1 MKYEKP
7 DGIIEIASSACCCPP
22 TGAKRKG
29 IHTNACTN
37 WWRVDNSVWVRMRS
51 LTFAMTIANRGDT
64 TCAYFRSEMDL
75 WNNVGVEGL

>member
-22 TGAKRKG
+22 TGAKRQG
-29 IHTNACTN
+29 MHTNAGTN
-37 WWRVDNSVWVRMRS
+37 WWRVDNSVWVRMHS
-51 LTFAMTIANRGDT
+51 LTFAMTIANRADT

-75 WNNVGVEGL
+75 YNNVGDM